1 MGAECVRMS
10 PKITAQSHNKRTSE
24 SSKLRA
30 SDEMLHFEI
39 IISDLELQ
47 CTAQVYT
54 PIFRMWAKSCSLLK
68 ITSTSSFLVINF
80 SISIP

>member
-10 PKITAQSHNKRTSE
+10 PKITAQSNYKRTSE

-47 CTAQVYT
+47 CAAQV
-54 PIFRMWAKSCSLLK
+54 ILR
-68 ITSTSSFLVINF
+68 LV
-80 SISIP
+80 